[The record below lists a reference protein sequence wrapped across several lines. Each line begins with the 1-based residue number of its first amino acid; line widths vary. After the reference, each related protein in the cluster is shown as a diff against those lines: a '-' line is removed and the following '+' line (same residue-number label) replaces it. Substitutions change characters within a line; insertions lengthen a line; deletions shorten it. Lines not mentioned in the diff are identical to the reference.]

1 MLEISPRKVA
11 HIVFQSREKQVG
23 EAELRA
29 FIAGMNVDEKVSLV
43 ALAWIGRET
52 FEPEEL
58 EDALQTARDEAT
70 TPTEDYLMNMPLLAD
85 YLEGGLEKLGIS
97 PTEAEEDFL

>member
-11 HIVFQSREKQVG
+11 HIIFQAREKQVAA
-23 EAELRA
+23 AELSA
-29 FIAGMNVDEKVSLV
+29 FIAGLNDDEKVSLV

-52 FEPEEL
+52 FEPEDLDE
-58 EDALQTARDEAT
+58 AMTTARQEAT

-85 YLEGGLEKLGIS
+85 YLEDGLEKLGIS
-97 PTEAEEDFL
+97 PSEVEEEFL